1 MMFFEFTFTPNKND
15 HPINGAPS
23 VTGYVQAET
32 PELAKSEARRQLR
45 EELDPENCMCY
56 RPVRMKEITR
66 DEWQHARSPGLSPE
80 SVDNCTDSLGAFP
93 EKSGMTVRSGVVKKH
108 PKKAVYP
115 PGMMVPVHGS
125 IESGA
130 DYDGSSSVGVLN
142 QRLSLLRNGESL
154 VVHGLSHHVYHACDG
169 YSGSQVVLVHTGG
182 LAALGWY
189 KNAPRDAQEPV
200 TPSVSAAVRTAI
212 LDPVR
217 FATDYAAIGDA
228 ILNGDDYRK
237 VLLMRDSALANPVLA
252 TLLQR
257 GVASPSVFYRT
268 RGGVLLKIRPDWI
281 GELDGAAYLLNVK
294 MTDDTCDFGEL
305 VERRGYHIR
314 AAFYNFVVGIVFG
327 IEPEFAFCTIS
338 CRKRSG
344 RHLVEMR
351 ALDEEDAMEGI
362 IQSQSII
369 ASLEAMQRSGVSGG
383 MGTVRRPFWA
393 RLADKQRRDSQ
404 NQEITSD
411 DV

>member
-1 MMFFEFTFTPNKND
+1 MMFFVFTFTPSD
-15 HPINGAPS
+15 HPNEGVPS
-23 VTGYVQAET
+23 ITGYVQADT
-32 PELAKSEARRQLR
+32 PEQAKSEARRQLR
-45 EELDPENCMCY
+45 EELDPENCTCY
-56 RPVRMKEITR
+56 QPVRLVEITR
-66 DEWQHARSPGLSPE
+66 EAWMHAQASGLSTEP
-80 SVDNCTDSLGAFP
+80 VDKCSNSLGEYSAESGRAAQSHVTKKQSAKTLCPP
-93 EKSGMTVRSGVVKKH
+93 E
-108 PKKAVYP
+108 
-115 PGMMVPVHGS
+115 MMIPVHGS

-130 DYDGSSSVGVLN
+130 DYDGRDLPGALN
-142 QRLSLLRNGESL
+142 QRLAAIRSGESL
-154 VVHGLSHHVYHACDG
+154 VIHGLNWSAYHACDG
-169 YSGSQVVLVHTGG
+169 YSASQVLLVQSGG

-189 KNAPRDAQEPV
+189 KNAPRDMQVAV
-200 TPSVSAAVRTAI
+200 TSSVSAAVRAAI
-212 LDPVR
+212 LEPVR
-217 FATDYAAIGDA
+217 FATDHAAIGDA

-351 ALDEEDAMEGI
+351 ALDEEDVLAGGVVVREI
-362 IQSQSII
+362 IT
-369 ASLEAMQRSGVSGG
+369 SLEAIQRSGISGG

-393 RLADKQRRDSQ
+393 RLADKQRRDSRS
-404 NQEITSD
+404 QEVTSD